1 MFSTRANLASSFV
14 LYVSAVVLFGCA
26 GPPEPPKVAEQ
37 PPPAAQAEAP
47 SPPPQPNEIQQLPP
61 PKTEEVQAAVT
72 RIFKGA
78 VVIDADRKPN
88 FLVGDFNGDVSQDLA
103 VIIKPAEGKLS
114 ELNQEFP
121 NWIAREPLSEVMP
134 KPRLLAAS
142 GPSPGA
148 AAGQTIRFEQRDVLL
163 AIIHGSGPVGWRD
176 PDATQTHLLREVVGD
191 NLRVLPRTD
200 ALKAYKG
207 TRPFPTVYGDLIQET
222 LIGNSGFIH
231 FKGGVYGWYDRKSYR
246 SEIVPMAGHAPVR
259 AMR

>member
-1 MFSTRANLASSFV
+1 
-14 LYVSAVVLFGCA
+14 VVQLT
-26 GPPEPPKVAEQ
+26 PPKA
-37 PPPAAQAEAP
+37 
-47 SPPPQPNEIQQLPP
+47 
-61 PKTEEVQAAVT
+61 EEVQAAVT

-78 VVIDADRKPN
+78 VVIDEGRKPS

-121 NWIAREPLSEVMP
+121 NWIAREPLGEVLP

-142 GPSPGA
+142 GPSPDA
-148 AAGQTIRFEQRDVLL
+148 AAGQTIRFEQGDVLF

-191 NLRVLPRTD
+191 NLRVLPRAD
-200 ALKAYKG
+200 VLKAYKG

-222 LIGNSGFIH
+222 LIGQSGFIH
-231 FKGGVYGWYDRKSYR
+231 FKGGVYGWYDRKNYKP
-246 SEIVPMAGHAPVR
+246 EIVPMAGHAPVR